1 MVLGHN
7 RVYMDPLAIR
17 KWGRVSRDHNPKT
30 LGLGFRSLGPSLG
43 FSIELEVSNPKP
55 KISLADKGG
64 SSKRKVGSHVP
75 TSRKTALFGFEET
88 EGS

>member
-30 LGLGFRSLGPSLG
+30 LGLGPSLG

-55 KISLADKGG
+55 QISLADKGG
-64 SSKRKVGSHVP
+64 SSKRRVGSHVP